1 MALVSYI
8 SFDCIAKVSCRLS
21 FIVIAMLSTIWN
33 AKTLILPS
41 RSPTNETRADT
52 KDSLPESQRN
62 SNSPQSPS
70 GSPTNVTGAATKDSL
85 PESHGNSNSPQLPSG
100 SPTNETG
107 AATKH
112 SLPESH
118 SNSHSPQSPSA

>member
-1 MALVSYI
+1 MAFASYI
-8 SFDCIAKVSCRLS
+8 IFDCIAKVSFRLS

-41 RSPTNETRADT
+41 GSPTNETGTAT
-52 KDSLPESQRN
+52 KDSLPESHSN
-62 SNSPQSPS
+62 SNPPQSPS
-70 GSPTNVTGAATKDSL
+70 GSPTNETGTATKDSL
-85 PESHGNSNSPQLPSG
+85 PESHGNSNPPQSPSG

-107 AATKH
+107 TARKD

-118 SNSHSPQSPSA
+118 GRRRQTGRK